1 LVKLPEI
8 NVDLFFNRRFQIALC
23 GISATVALVVGLFG
37 YTLYATQIIPEFTL
51 HILAVIG
58 LILGL
63 ILPAYMLILHDR
75 RRNEIDRMLP
85 RVLEEISEGLMSGMT
100 LIESI
105 EESSKREYG
114 FITKELRMLV
124 GQMSWGVSIEEAFE
138 NFSKRVGTDMAK
150 KTTVLLLSAIHLG
163 GDMKSVF
170 LSTSSFLRKVL
181 DAKADRNDQLRPYLM
196 IVYVTLVVFL
206 AMMVML
212 YGSISGLLSIKSPI
226 MKVQM
231 TKEQLRI
238 LLFDL
243 SVMEGLFGG
252 LIAAKLSEGTI
263 FPGLKHSI
271 IMLLINTLAFMT
283 FVT

>member
-1 LVKLPEI
+1 MKLPKI
-8 NVDLFFNRRFQIALC
+8 NVDLFFNRRFQIVLC
-23 GISATVALVVGLFG
+23 GISAAIALVITLFG
-37 YTLYATQIIPEFTL
+37 YTLYTTQMISEFTL
-51 HILAVIG
+51 HTFAVVG

-63 ILPAYMLILHDR
+63 ILPAYMLILQDR

-85 RVLEEISEGLMSGMT
+85 RFLDDISEGLQSGMT

-105 EESSKREYG
+105 EESSKRDYG
-114 FITKELRMLV
+114 FITKELRILV
-124 GQMSWGVSIEEAFE
+124 GQMSWGVSLEEAFE
-138 NFSKRVGTDMAK
+138 NFSNRIGTDMAK

-170 LSTSSFLRKVL
+170 LSTSAFLRKML
-181 DAKADRNDQLRPYLM
+181 DAKADRNDQLKPYLS
-196 IVYVTLVVFL
+196 IVYVTLIVFL

-212 YGSISGLLSIKSPI
+212 YSSISGLLSIKSPI

-243 SVMEGLFGG
+243 SIMEGLFGG

-263 FPGLKHSI
+263 YPGLKHSI
-271 IMLLINTLAFMT
+271 IMLVINTLAFLAFMP
-283 FVT
+283 

>member
-1 LVKLPEI
+1 VKLPEI

-23 GISATVALVVGLFG
+23 GISVTIALVVGLFG

-51 HILAVIG
+51 HIFAVIG

-63 ILPAYMLILHDR
+63 ILPAYILILHDR

-170 LSTSSFLRKVL
+170 LSTSSFLRKAL
-181 DAKADRNDQLRPYLM
+181 DVKADRNDQLRPYLM

-226 MKVQM
+226 LKVQM

>member
-1 LVKLPEI
+1 LVKLPAI
-8 NVDLFFNRRFQIALC
+8 NVDLFFNRRFQIVLC
-23 GISATVALVVGLFG
+23 GISTAIALIVALFS
-37 YTLYATQIIPEFTL
+37 YTLYTTQIISEFTL

-58 LILGL
+58 LISGL
-63 ILPAYMLILHDR
+63 ILPAYMLILQER
-75 RRNEIDRMLP
+75 RRNDIDRMLP
-85 RVLEEISEGLMSGMT
+85 RVLEDISEGLQSGMT

-105 EESSKREYG
+105 EESSKRQYG
-114 FITKELRMLV
+114 FITKELKILV
-124 GQMSWGVSIEEAFE
+124 GQMSWGVSIEGAFE

-163 GDMKSVF
+163 GNMKSVF

-181 DAKADRNDQLRPYLM
+181 DAKADRNDELRPYLM

-226 MKVQM
+226 IKVQM
-231 TKEQLRI
+231 TKEQLKI

-252 LIAAKLSEGTI
+252 LIATKLSEGTI

-271 IMLLINTLAFMT
+271 VMLLINTVAFLT

>member
-1 LVKLPEI
+1 VKLPEI
-8 NVDLFFNRRFQIALC
+8 NVDLFFNRRFQIVLC
-23 GISATVALVVGLFG
+23 GISAAIALVITLFG
-37 YTLYATQIIPEFTL
+37 YTLYITQIISEFTL
-51 HILAVIG
+51 HVFAVVG

-63 ILPAYMLILHDR
+63 ILPAYMLILQDR

-85 RVLEEISEGLMSGMT
+85 RFLDDISEGLQSGMT

-105 EESSKREYG
+105 EESSKRDYG
-114 FITKELRMLV
+114 FITKELRILV
-124 GQMSWGVSIEEAFE
+124 GQMSWGVSLEEAFE
-138 NFSKRVGTDMAK
+138 NFSNRIGTDMAK

-170 LSTSSFLRKVL
+170 LSTSAFLRKML
-181 DAKADRNDQLRPYLM
+181 DAKADRNDQLRPYLS
-196 IVYVTLVVFL
+196 IVYVTLIVFL

-212 YGSISGLLSIKSPI
+212 YSSISGLLSIKSPI

-231 TKEQLRI
+231 TQEQLRI

-243 SVMEGLFGG
+243 SIMEALFGG

-263 FPGLKHSI
+263 YPGLKHSI
-271 IMLLINTLAFMT
+271 IMLALNTLVFFAFMS
-283 FVT
+283 

>member
-1 LVKLPEI
+1 MKLPEI
-8 NVDLFFNRRFQIALC
+8 NVDLFFNRRFQIVLC
-23 GISATVALVVGLFG
+23 GISAAIALVITLFG
-37 YTLYATQIIPEFTL
+37 YTLYITQIISEFTL
-51 HILAVIG
+51 HVFAVVG

-63 ILPAYMLILHDR
+63 ILPAYMLILQDR

-85 RVLEEISEGLMSGMT
+85 RFLDDISEGLQSGMT

-105 EESSKREYG
+105 EESSKRDYG
-114 FITKELRMLV
+114 FITKELRILV
-124 GQMSWGVSIEEAFE
+124 GQMSWGVSLEEAFE
-138 NFSKRVGTDMAK
+138 NFSNRIGTDMAK

-170 LSTSSFLRKVL
+170 LSTSAFLRKML
-181 DAKADRNDQLRPYLM
+181 DAKADRNDQLRPYLS
-196 IVYVTLVVFL
+196 IVYVTLIVFL

-212 YGSISGLLSIKSPI
+212 YSSISGLLSIKSPI

-231 TKEQLRI
+231 TQEQLRI

-243 SVMEGLFGG
+243 SIMEALFGG

-263 FPGLKHSI
+263 YPGLKHSI
-271 IMLLINTLAFMT
+271 IMLALNTLVFFAFMS
-283 FVT
+283 

>member
-1 LVKLPEI
+1 MKLPKI
-8 NVDLFFNRRFQIALC
+8 NVDLFFNRRFQIVLC
-23 GISATVALVVGLFG
+23 GISAAIALVITLFG
-37 YTLYATQIIPEFTL
+37 YTLYTTQIISEFTL
-51 HILAVIG
+51 HIFAVVG

-63 ILPAYMLILHDR
+63 ILPAYMLILQDR

-85 RVLEEISEGLMSGMT
+85 RFLDDISEGLQSGMT

-105 EESSKREYG
+105 EESSKRDYG
-114 FITKELRMLV
+114 FITKELRILV
-124 GQMSWGVSIEEAFE
+124 GQMSWGVSLEEAFE
-138 NFSKRVGTDMAK
+138 NFSNRIGTDMAK

-170 LSTSSFLRKVL
+170 LSTSAFLRKML
-181 DAKADRNDQLRPYLM
+181 DAKADRNDQLKPYLS
-196 IVYVTLVVFL
+196 IVYVTLIVFL

-212 YGSISGLLSIKSPI
+212 YSSISGLLSIKSPI

-243 SVMEGLFGG
+243 SIMEGLFGG

-263 FPGLKHSI
+263 YPGLKHSI
-271 IMLLINTLAFMT
+271 IMLVINTLAFLAFMP
-283 FVT
+283 